1 MSHDRATTGD
11 ASKILGIPARTI
23 RRWVTDGRLTAIR
36 LRGTTYVSVEEVAA
50 LRKIVRAQAAHI
62 AGQRNRRR
70 VRVAPPPQNG
80 PSS

>member
-1 MSHDRATTGD
+1 MSHDGATISD

-23 RRWVTDGRLTAIR
+23 RRWVADGRLRTIR
-36 LRGTTYVSVEEVAA
+36 KGRRTFVSVEEVDA
-50 LRKIVRAQAAHI
+50 LRKIIRGQVAHI

-80 PSS
+80 P